1 MVKLTP
7 MDIKLILREAI
18 RLILKVIIIGVV
30 IITTVVGGPIIIA
43 IMIEI
48 DPITLTNP
56 IANKI
61 VL

>member
-7 MDIKLILREAI
+7 TDIKLTLRETI

>member
-18 RLILKVIIIGVV
+18 QLILKVIIIGVV

>member
-7 MDIKLILREAI
+7 TDIKLTLRETI

-43 IMIEI
+43 FMIEI